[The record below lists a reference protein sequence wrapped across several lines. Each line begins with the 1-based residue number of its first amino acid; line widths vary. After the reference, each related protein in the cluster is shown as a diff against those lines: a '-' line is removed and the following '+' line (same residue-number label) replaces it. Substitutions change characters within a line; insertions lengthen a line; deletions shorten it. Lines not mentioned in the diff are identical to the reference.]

1 MYKSLTSEK
10 GGLVSMQDRDTLHQ
24 KSGKA
29 NFEVVYDL
37 EDPRE
42 YFNVLGEFDYCV
54 PQHGQLVFG
63 ELARALARTRRGGDE
78 ARRLGVVDVCCSYG
92 INAALLKHETTLD
105 DLYDRYRSEE
115 LSGLSSDELAE
126 ADAAF
131 YGERWRRTAP
141 RVVGVD
147 VARNAVAYGV
157 RSGLLDAGFAEN
169 LEENEPTEE
178 LGRAVAGAN
187 LLTIT
192 GGVGYVSELT
202 FERLLDPMMEGS
214 EGRAPWVAAFALR
227 WVSYDGISD
236 ALSKYGL
243 VTEKL
248 ESRTFTQRRFTG
260 AEEREYV
267 LEELAEMGI
276 DPTGKEDTGWYHA
289 DFYLSRPAYEAET
302 PIQTLLEPAL

>member
-1 MYKSLTSEK
+1 
-10 GGLVSMQDRDTLHQ
+10 MQERDTLHQ

-29 NFEVVYDL
+29 NFELVYDL

-63 ELARALARTRRGGDE
+63 ELARARRGGDE
-78 ARRLGVVDVCCSYG
+78 SRKLGVVDVCCSYG
-92 INAALLKHETTLD
+92 INSALLKHETTLD

-115 LSGLSSDELAE
+115 LSGLSGEELAE
-126 ADAAF
+126 ADTAF
-131 YGERWRRTAP
+131 YGERRRRTAP
-141 RVVGVD
+141 NVVGVD

-169 LEENEPTEE
+169 LEEDEPTDE
-178 LGRAVAGAN
+178 LGHAVAGAD

-202 FERLLDPMMEGS
+202 FERLLERMMDGS

-227 WVSYDGISD
+227 WVSYENISD

-248 ESRTFTQRRFTG
+248 EGHTFTQRRFTG
-260 AEEREYV
+260 TEEREYV
-267 LEELAEMGI
+267 LEELAEMDI

-289 DFYLSRPAYEAET
+289 DFYLSRPAEDSRMPAEK
-302 PIQTLLEPAL
+302 LLASVL

>member
-1 MYKSLTSEK
+1 
-10 GGLVSMQDRDTLHQ
+10 MQERDTLHQ

-29 NFEVVYDL
+29 NFELVYDL

-63 ELARALARTRRGGDE
+63 ELARARRGGDE
-78 ARRLGVVDVCCSYG
+78 SRKLGVVDVCCSYG

-115 LSGLSSDELAE
+115 LSGLSGEELAE
-126 ADAAF
+126 ADTAF
-131 YGERWRRTAP
+131 YGERRRRTAP
-141 RVVGVD
+141 NVVGVD

-169 LEENEPTEE
+169 LEEDEPTDE
-178 LGRAVAGAN
+178 LGHAVAGAD

-202 FERLLDPMMEGS
+202 FERLLERMMDGS

-227 WVSYDGISD
+227 WVSYENISD

-248 ESRTFTQRRFTG
+248 EGHTFTQRRFTDT
-260 AEEREYV
+260 EEREYV
-267 LEELAEMGI
+267 LEELAEMDI

-289 DFYLSRPAYEAET
+289 DFYLSRPAEDSRIPAEK
-302 PIQTLLEPAL
+302 LLASVL